1 MTLGKKI
8 AKLREA
14 LRDCPSQRKVGFD
27 VFGEHLT
34 GYSVQSK
41 MARIE
46 GDIQEP
52 TVSDLKKLA
61 NYFDVSIYYLLGLT
75 EAEEM
80 NDVRKRLKEKPFPG
94 SSGKTAG
101 IKQKAI

>member
-14 LRDCPSQRKVGFD
+14 LRDRPSQKKVGFD
-27 VFGEHLT
+27 IFGKHLT
-34 GYSVQSK
+34 DYSVQSK

-61 NYFDVSIYYLLGLT
+61 KYFDVSIYYLLGLT
-75 EAEEM
+75 EIEEM
-80 NDVRKRLKEKPFPG
+80 NDVRKRLKEKTFP
-94 SSGKTAG
+94 SIEK
-101 IKQKAI
+101 KAM

>member
-1 MTLGKKI
+1 MTLGEKI

-14 LRDCPSQRKVGFD
+14 LRDRPSQRKVGFD
-27 VFGEHLT
+27 IFGKHLT

-61 NYFDVSIYYLLGLT
+61 KYFDVSIYYLLGLT
-75 EAEEM
+75 EIEEM
-80 NDVRKRLKEKPFPG
+80 NDVRKRLKEKTFPG
-94 SSGKTAG
+94 IEK
-101 IKQKAI
+101 KAI